1 MPGPLAAHREVVR
14 RLRNHVECL
23 ATERISRVMTMGS
36 HDNPEP
42 SGLRTGS
49 LRMLTH
55 SLAVG
60 TLAGLLA
67 GCVTGVG
74 ARIAMRI
81 SGLAAGIEKA
91 GASTEAGFTVGE
103 ITVGGIV
110 GLCLFSAFFGIFGG
124 LAYQALRPW
133 LPESRLRRELALGIL
148 LLTMFGPLVI
158 ESVNPDFR
166 GLGPPLLNICSFASL
181 FLLFGAVLPPIAD
194 RLDRPARKVA
204 WARIVGRWTL
214 SLLGI
219 LAVVP
224 MMFLILR
231 VFKPPSPFVGVPAK
245 SLAKELIGGV
255 FHPFGFGN
263 IVISTEQG
271 LAILVLLYVLVVV
284 PAVSVLLRR
293 NLAATGQPSD
303 LPKRKWGG
311 VLMYSVLG
319 VPVIAGLLLNY
330 VAIVR
335 ILEGAG

>member
-1 MPGPLAAHREVVR
+1 
-14 RLRNHVECL
+14 
-23 ATERISRVMTMGS
+23 MTMGS
-36 HDNPEP
+36 HDDPEP

-49 LRMLTH
+49 LRRLTH

-67 GCVTGVG
+67 GCLTGVY
-74 ARIAMRI
+74 ARLAMRI

-91 GASTEAGFTVGE
+91 GSSTEAGFTVAE
-103 ITVGGIV
+103 ITVGGIIF
-110 GLCLFSAFFGIFGG
+110 LCLFSAFFGIFGG

-133 LPESRLRRELALGIL
+133 LPESRLRRELALGTL

-194 RLDRPARKVA
+194 RLDRPTRKVA
-204 WARIVGRWTL
+204 WARTVGRWTL

-224 MMFLILR
+224 MIFLMLR
-231 VFKPPSPFVGVPAK
+231 VFEPPSPFVGVPAK
-245 SLAKELIGGV
+245 SLAKELAGG
-255 FHPFGFGN
+255 FYGFSFTN
-263 IVISTEQG
+263 IVISTEQA

-303 LPKRKWGG
+303 LPKRKWGR